1 MIIGSESTGKT
12 TLARSLAGELGV
24 PWVPEYAR
32 QYLDQKGHPL
42 SYEDVEPI
50 ARGQMAGEDALGP
63 NAGLLILDTDLVST
77 TVYARYYYGSCP
89 SWIEQAAR
97 ARRAPLYLLLHPD
110 VPWVADG
117 AQRDR
122 PLGREE
128 LHERFRAALDE
139 IAAPVVDVRGSWAA
153 RSRTAPRRDSG
164 PRIDANHLVGTES
177 QAGGIGDRGG
187 GRGGASVRRG
197 FS

>member
-1 MIIGSESTGKT
+1 VTRLSGAVSPTRVVLIGSESTGKT
-12 TLARSLAGELGV
+12 ALARSLAEELEV

-32 QYLDQKGHPL
+32 QYLDQKGPPL

-50 ARGQMAGEDALGP
+50 ARGQMAGEDKARSAG
-63 NAGLLILDTDLVST
+63 GLLILDTDLVST

-89 SWIEQAAR
+89 PWIERAAR

-122 PLGREE
+122 PGGRHE
-128 LHERFRAALDE
+128 LHEQFRAALE
-139 IAAPVVDVRGSWAA
+139 AVSANVVDLRGSWAA
-153 RSRTAPRRDSG
+153 RANTARDA
-164 PRIDANHLVGTES
+164 IHAL
-177 QAGGIGDRGG
+177 
-187 GRGGASVRRG
+187 ASTDTI
-197 FS
+197 S

>member
-1 MIIGSESTGKT
+1 VTHPAGARPTLRVVIIGSESTGKT
-12 TLARSLAGELGV
+12 TLARSLGGE
-24 PWVPEYAR
+24 
-32 QYLDQKGHPL
+32 LDQKGHPL
-42 SYEDVEPI
+42 SYDDVEPI

-77 TVYARYYYGSCP
+77 TVYARYYYGSCL

-97 ARRAPLYLLLHPD
+97 ERRAPLYLLLHPD

-153 RSRTAPRRDSG
+153 RSRTARDA
-164 PRIDANHLVGTES
+164 I
-177 QAGGIGDRGG
+177 QAL
-187 GRGGASVRRG
+187 ASTQTI
-197 FS
+197 S